1 MSCCIEPFFKLH
13 CQIIRKTKIWHVQ
26 TIKVF
31 KSIKKNLVFTRF
43 LLSGL
48 IFFWISNLT
57 NFVNNKPDFPL
68 PVWECWAVHMCIKT
82 SKELNMVR
90 AMSFQKSR
98 WERGGDTDIGHVVCI
113 WDFPDHI
120 KSYSFF
126 IIRSISNSSVL
137 KQ

>member
-13 CQIIRKTKIWHVQ
+13 CQIIRKTKICHVQ

-68 PVWECWAVHMCIKT
+68 PCLRVLSSSHVYKNFKGVEYG
-82 SKELNMVR
+82 
-90 AMSFQKSR
+90 Q
-98 WERGGDTDIGHVVCI
+98 GHV
-113 WDFPDHI
+113 FPKVEMGTRGRHWYWTCGMHLGLSRSYKILFIFHHI
-120 KSYSFF
+120 YEVFQILRF
-126 IIRSISNSSVL
+126 
-137 KQ
+137 

>member
-1 MSCCIEPFFKLH
+1 MSCCIEPFLNYIAKLYGKPKYGMLKPEKF
-13 CQIIRKTKIWHVQ
+13 QIYKI
-26 TIKVF
+26 IA
-31 KSIKKNLVFTRF
+31 VFTRF
-43 LLSGL
+43 PSIGL
-48 IFFWISNLT
+48 ILFWISNLT

-126 IIRSISNSSVL
+126 IIKVFQIL
-137 KQ
+137 LL

>member
-1 MSCCIEPFFKLH
+1 MLYWTLFKLH
-13 CQIIRKTKIWHVQ
+13 CQIIRKTKIWHVK
-26 TIKVF
+26 TRKVF
-31 KSIKKNLVFTRF
+31 KSTVFTRF
-43 LLSGL
+43 PSIGL
-48 IFFWISNLT
+48 ILFWISNLT

-126 IIRSISNSSVL
+126 IIQSISNSSVL

>member
-1 MSCCIEPFFKLH
+1 
-13 CQIIRKTKIWHVQ
+13 
-26 TIKVF
+26 
-31 KSIKKNLVFTRF
+31 
-43 LLSGL
+43 
-48 IFFWISNLT
+48 
-57 NFVNNKPDFPL
+57 
-68 PVWECWAVHMCIKT
+68 
-82 SKELNMVR
+82 MVR

-126 IIRSISNSSVL
+126 IIQSISNSSVL